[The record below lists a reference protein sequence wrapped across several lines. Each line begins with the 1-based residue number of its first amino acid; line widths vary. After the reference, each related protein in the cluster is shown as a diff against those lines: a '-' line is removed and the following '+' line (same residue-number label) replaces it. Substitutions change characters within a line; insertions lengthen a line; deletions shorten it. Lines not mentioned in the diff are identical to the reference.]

1 MIKITKERSTKKDIR
16 EAKKDSFWANIA
28 LLLLYPY
35 SFLTGLTMMQGV
47 HIIYPAFVISIIILI
62 CIGKTCN
69 DRNLFKRFLL
79 LLFWCLSFF
88 LMNMLLVG
96 NSDIKQ
102 IVYGVLIMPCL
113 AALLFFYKIRHRV
126 SLVLFYSIAL
136 FFGTYILHNG
146 PFTNNETEILT
157 NSRNYVSFF
166 VLLYSLPYFI
176 HCYDFNKV
184 PSLAVPIICVLIS
197 IFAIG
202 RAGIIGSFILLT
214 GILYL
219 KMIQNNKLRIVYRM
233 AFFLILFT
241 TITIGVNDD
250 LIDVYFSRFSE
261 NGMDSYGR
269 IDAWLEYIKSLT
281 NPVNIL
287 LGSRIKSLDYTTW
300 YLEGS
305 LHNSYL
311 TLHARLG
318 MIGLLLIF
326 FMIKG
331 LWQLIKQ
338 RCYPIIPIIAALLIK
353 GITDADTAGAYSG
366 GDIYVFYLALV
377 YMYSFDRKMNER
389 KSFCVLPTTIP
400 SYSRE

>member
-1 MIKITKERSTKKDIR
+1 MIKNTKERSIKNDIR

-47 HIIYPAFVISIIILI
+47 HIIYPAFVISIIFLI
-62 CIGKTCN
+62 CIGKSCKNRT
-69 DRNLFKRFLL
+69 LFKRFVL
-79 LLFWCLSFF
+79 LLFWCLSFY
-88 LMNMLLVG
+88 LMNMLFIG

-102 IVYGVLIMPCL
+102 IVYGVFIMPCL
-113 AALLFFYKIRHRV
+113 AVLLFFYKIRYWV

-136 FFGTYILHNG
+136 FFCAYILQNG
-146 PFTNNETEILT
+146 PFVNNETEILT

-176 HCYDFNKV
+176 HCYDINKV
-184 PSLAVPIICVLIS
+184 PSLIVPIICVLIS
-197 IFAIG
+197 IFSIG
-202 RAGIIGSFILLT
+202 RAGIIGSLILLT

-219 KMIQNNKLRIVYRM
+219 KMIQNNKLRTVYRM

-250 LIDVYFSRFSE
+250 LIDIYFSRFAE

-281 NPVNIL
+281 NPANFL
-287 LGSRIKSLDYTTW
+287 FGTRIKSLYYTTW

-318 MIGLLLIF
+318 MIGLLSIF

-338 RCYPIIPIIAALLIK
+338 RCYPLIPIIAALLIK
-353 GITDADTAGAYSG
+353 GITDADTGGTYSG

-377 YMYSFDRKMNER
+377 YLYSYDRRINER
-389 KSFCVLPTTIP
+389 KSFRVLPTSIP